1 MIIHL
6 NAPVTNA
13 SLQIG
18 DIAYYVVGNGS
29 PVQLSAITEINA
41 SSVRISG
48 NPFIPNNAFLLFAK
62 NSQCNTGGLKGYF
75 AEFEIQYYEPTTI
88 VNENKAELFAV
99 GSEINISS

>member
-29 PVQLSAITEINA
+29 PVQLSAITEINV

-75 AEFEIQYYEPTTI
+75 AELKM
-88 VNENKAELFAV
+88 ENSSSDYVELFAV
-99 GSEINISS
+99 STGVAESSK

>member
-13 SLQIG
+13 SLQVG
-18 DIAYYVVGNGS
+18 DIAYYVVGSGS
-29 PVQLSAITEINA
+29 PVQLSAITEINV

-48 NPFIPNNAFLLFAK
+48 NPFIPDNAFLLFAK

-75 AEFEIQYYEPTTI
+75 AELKM
-88 VNENKAELFAV
+88 ENSSSDYAELFAV
-99 GSEINISS
+99 STGVAESSK

>member
-29 PVQLSAITEINA
+29 PVQLSAITEINV

-75 AEFEIQYYEPTTI
+75 AELKM
-88 VNENKAELFAV
+88 ENTSSDYVELYSVSTGVAE
-99 GSEINISS
+99 SSK

>member
-13 SLQIG
+13 SLQVG
-18 DIAYYVVGNGS
+18 DIAYYVVGSGS
-29 PVQLSAITEINA
+29 PVQLSAITEINV
-41 SSVRISG
+41 SSVRING

-75 AEFEIQYYEPTTI
+75 AELKM
-88 VNENKAELFAV
+88 ENSSSDYVELFAV
-99 GSEINISS
+99 STGVAESSK

>member
-62 NSQCNTGGLKGYF
+62 HSQCNTGGLKGYF
-75 AEFEIQYYEPTTI
+75 AEAKLTNNSKE
-88 VNENKAELFAV
+88 KAELFAV
-99 GSEINISS
+99 GSEIVQSSN

>member
-62 NSQCNTGGLKGYF
+62 NAQCNTGGLKGYF
-75 AEFEIQYYEPTTI
+75 SELKMENNSTEYEELYA
-88 VNENKAELFAV
+88 VNAGV
-99 GSEINISS
+99 NISSK

>member
-13 SLQIG
+13 SLQVG
-18 DIAYYVVGNGS
+18 DMAYYVVGDGS

-75 AEFEIQYYEPTTI
+75 AELKM
-88 VNENKAELFAV
+88 ENSSSDYAELFAV
-99 GSEINISS
+99 STGVAESSK

>member
-13 SLQIG
+13 SLQVG

-29 PVQLSAITEINA
+29 PVQLSAITEINV

-75 AEFEIQYYEPTTI
+75 AELKM
-88 VNENKAELFAV
+88 ENSSSDYVELFAV
-99 GSEINISS
+99 STGVAESSK

>member
-13 SLQIG
+13 SLQVG

-29 PVQLSAITEINA
+29 PVQLSAITEINV

-75 AEFEIQYYEPTTI
+75 AELKM
-88 VNENKAELFAV
+88 ENTSSDYVELYSVSTGVAE
-99 GSEINISS
+99 SSK

>member
-13 SLQIG
+13 SLQVG

-29 PVQLSAITEINA
+29 PVQLSAITEINV

-75 AEFEIQYYEPTTI
+75 AELKM
-88 VNENKAELFAV
+88 ENSSSDYVELYSVSTGVAE
-99 GSEINISS
+99 SSK